1 MGPSGPRK
9 SPITRRRVEP
19 KPMTTDISEHA
30 LDASPDAPDRFVTI
44 EGIRR
49 NTEGHPRRHAGRP
62 PSASAGFRVVSTRE
76 RRGSPFAEKLRTLIL
91 DQGDSGSDRR
101 RATPR
106 FRPAGRVRRRRDWRP
121 TGSRD
126 DRRSRGNGHDQHTGP
141 CAHSPGPRDGMD
153 GPASTDH
160 GTSVENHERFALP
173 ALDAR
178 CLVRRS
184 APHPEGGRG
193 CSAWIESQRSQP

>member
-1 MGPSGPRK
+1 MGSSGPRK

-76 RRGSPFAEKLRTLIL
+76 RDGSPFAEKLRTLIL
-91 DQGDSGSDRR
+91 EQGDSWSDRR
-101 RATPR
+101 RVTPSVPSSWLDPTTL
-106 FRPAGRVRRRRDWRP
+106 RPASNRQ
-121 TGSRD
+121 T
-126 DRRSRGNGHDQHTGP
+126 RRSPQSRGRSWP
-141 CAHSPGPRDGMD
+141 AHRAAHPLPG
-153 GPASTDH
+153 S
-160 GTSVENHERFALP
+160 S
-173 ALDAR
+173 
-178 CLVRRS
+178 
-184 APHPEGGRG
+184 
-193 CSAWIESQRSQP
+193 